1 MEIKKGISQ
10 MTEYPNREINY
21 VVSSDGKMYYVLQDG
36 ELKNGAVIATLDPKR
51 AIDSSVSCDNIGVFK
66 EDGSVLIDFDKKDIK
81 KVTDD
86 LLLVVN
92 SKPISNEVI
101 DALSKENDEANKV
114 LLQDS
119 TTAIIDK
126 LIEEMGITG
135 EILFSDAYS
144 EANIYNIDSY
154 NNKIG
159 IESSFIGKNNE
170 NLYFHTNLVNTD
182 TKVVKYVEEQSN
194 NSFDITNN
202 IPKIEDDIENIE
214 PQELKLDISKD
225 ILEGFKPLEEN
236 VTSKEIVNEENNYD
250 TSTVNDEADNS
261 NNDEDVSGDEVL
273 DNAIETIKKMIEE
286 TNKLNEKI
294 SSLEKELE
302 EKNKIIEEQESKKNT
317 LNSLLNEANEVL
329 ENID

>member
-1 MEIKKGISQ
+1 
-10 MTEYPNREINY
+10 MT
-21 VVSSDGKMYYVLQDG
+21 

-51 AIDSSVSCDNIGVFK
+51 AIDSSISCDNIGVFK
-66 EDGSVLIDFDKKDIK
+66 EDGSILIDFDKKDIK
-81 KVTDD
+81 KITDD

-101 DALSKENDEANKV
+101 EAVEKENDESNKA

-144 EANIYNIDSY
+144 EANVYKTDSY
-154 NNKIG
+154 NNKVG
-159 IESSFIGKNNE
+159 MDSSFIGKNKE
-170 NLYFHTNLVNTD
+170 NLYFHTNLVNAD
-182 TKVVKYVEEQSN
+182 TKVIKYVSEKN
-194 NSFDITNN
+194 NDSFDLGNN
-202 IPKIEDDIENIE
+202 IPKVEDDIENIE

-236 VTSKEIVNEENNYD
+236 SISKDKEKEVNEE
-250 TSTVNDEADNS
+250 STVNTSMPSENEVDNS
-261 NNDEDVSGDEVL
+261 DNTDSESSDEVL

-294 SSLEKELE
+294 ASLEKELE
-302 EKNKIIEEQESKKNT
+302 EKNKMIDEQESKKNT